1 MADILDVALE
11 TAVDKDATWGPSV
24 SRWRAWVMS
33 AKLSE
38 KKESNKINDLN
49 ALKIWQNQ
57 CFQNYDRVKNP
68 AKNKNL
74 RNV

>member
-38 KKESNKINDLN
+38 KKETNINMIQMHLKFDKIN
-49 ALKIWQNQ
+49 A
-57 CFQNYDRVKNP
+57 FRFMTE
-68 AKNKNL
+68 
-74 RNV
+74 